1 MLEQIWN
8 ESNQLFYVLGFSTF
22 IITML
27 DDIFNPKQRKKLMWY
42 VTEFLY
48 TSLSIVCGVV
58 ACYLL
63 GYNPIFISI
72 LMGLF
77 GSSIIKKLK
86 ASKDKVSNAVT
97 DKLINTISE
106 VNVNVSI
113 DLTGANTSS
122 THTDTAEEDVEL
134 N

>member
-1 MLEQIWN
+1 
-8 ESNQLFYVLGFSTF
+8 
-22 IITML
+22 
-27 DDIFNPKQRKKLMWY
+27 MWY